1 MNENTTS
8 ARTRAEP
15 GQTANTDA
23 ATSAAGADL
32 AALFSALS
40 HDLRAALNGIIVWTH
55 ILERNGD
62 DTTLRAVEGIRRAV
76 TQQSQL
82 AMELSEFGRAIVAD
96 GWPDGLTA
104 AQAIGDAVEQAGDGA
119 AVELDL
125 PNELPRPA
133 MPAIALQAIVRL
145 LVQSA
150 RAHTDSDGR
159 VQLNVA
165 RDHDALC
172 LRLRLIR
179 ADGAPAN
186 NATNARRS
194 LRESLAALCADLFDG
209 AALVEGDVIGVRLK
223 LR

>member
-15 GQTANTDA
+15 APSHA
-23 ATSAAGADL
+23 HAPASAAGADL

-62 DTTLRAVEGIRRAV
+62 DATLRAVEGIRRAV

-119 AVELDL
+119 AVDLEL
-125 PNELPRPA
+125 PQELPRPA
-133 MPAIALQAIVRL
+133 MPAIALQAVVRL

-150 RAHTDSDGR
+150 RAHADSDAR
-159 VQLNVA
+159 VLLHAA
-165 RDHDALC
+165 REQDALC
-172 LRLRLIR
+172 LRLRLIQP
-179 ADGAPAN
+179 DGAPVSGS
-186 NATNARRS
+186 TRARRS

-209 AALVEGDVIGVRLK
+209 AAVVESDVIGVRLK
-223 LR
+223 IH